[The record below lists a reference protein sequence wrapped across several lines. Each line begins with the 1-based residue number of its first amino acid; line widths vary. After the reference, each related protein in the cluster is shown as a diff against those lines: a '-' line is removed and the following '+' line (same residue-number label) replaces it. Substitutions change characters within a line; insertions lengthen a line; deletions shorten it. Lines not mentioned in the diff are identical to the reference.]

1 MKEVVQELIELWI
14 ATKNEDGSV
23 GVIFPEETKIPSCML
38 AKKDGTHGYLASDL
52 ACVKYRLTNGWN
64 PDYIYYCTD
73 VRQELHF
80 RQVLAI
86 TKKWLEIGGWGKEVK
101 KIPEFIHVKN
111 GYIRLKEGAM
121 SSRKGNIVRLEDL
134 LDEAF
139 IRTQKILE
147 EKNSILSES
156 DTRAIAVGAV
166 KYSYL
171 MQDRER
177 DIIFDWDKALNFEWH
192 SWPYIQYSY
201 VRAKNILDK
210 AKQELQH
217 TPSFEM
223 LQKIPQENSLL
234 SEYDRELLQTLLR
247 MKEVIELTL
256 KQAKPHHLANYS
268 YELATNFSSFYV
280 HTPKL
285 LEEKNQT
292 LLQIRLALVML
303 TWQTLGHVFALL
315 AIRMPSKM

>member
-1 MKEVVQELIELWI
+1 V
-14 ATKNEDGSV
+14 
-23 GVIFPEETKIPSCML
+23 F
-38 AKKDGTHGYLASDL
+38 
-52 ACVKYRLTNGWN
+52 
-64 PDYIYYCTD
+64 
-73 VRQELHF
+73 
-80 RQVLAI
+80 AI

-177 DIIFDWDKALNFEWH
+177 DIIFDWDKALNFE
-192 SWPYIQYSY
+192 
-201 VRAKNILDK
+201 
-210 AKQELQH
+210 
-217 TPSFEM
+217 
-223 LQKIPQENSLL
+223 
-234 SEYDRELLQTLLR
+234 
-247 MKEVIELTL
+247 
-256 KQAKPHHLANYS
+256 
-268 YELATNFSSFYV
+268 
-280 HTPKL
+280 
-285 LEEKNQT
+285 
-292 LLQIRLALVML
+292 
-303 TWQTLGHVFALL
+303 
-315 AIRMPSKM
+315 